1 MSDDHDDPRDSDDS
15 HEEEQRPRGAL
26 TTSVRSNQI
35 ARTGFSETSLAMG
48 NSATE
53 ALVASAR
60 AMTEAR
66 WIMAMRNPRN
76 ILDVRQEILDECKRP
91 GFAEVATYARPVGR
105 ERIDED
111 GDPRGKKGEWVEVYA
126 EGLSIRFAEVA
137 MRRMRNMQC
146 KATVIYDDARQRV
159 ITVYA
164 VDYESNATWE
174 TDITVPK
181 TVERKKLKKG
191 QRPLGERL
199 NSYGDRVFIVE
210 ATDSEVAVKAAA
222 EISKASR
229 TAILRL
235 IPGEIQDEAHEL
247 CKTIAANKAAKDP
260 RAAIKRMLDSFAEL
274 AVKPSEIEAWLG
286 HKIEA
291 GTREEFLQLSK
302 IASGI
307 REGELIWPEVLAER
321 IAAHDRE
328 RAPATSAGPAAPP
341 AAPPPPA
348 DPAKPPPPAAT
359 PAQTS
364 RPAAGG
370 KGTAALRGALRSNGG
385 SKAEDPR
392 EAEPGWMSGKG
403 TPPQSL
409 VELPPGTPPPAEG
422 NQYRGCARCGA
433 IIEVPLTD
441 ALGGKCYACT
451 AGERDA

>member
-302 IASGI
+302 I
-307 REGELIWPEVLAER
+307 
-321 IAAHDRE
+321 
-328 RAPATSAGPAAPP
+328 
-341 AAPPPPA
+341 
-348 DPAKPPPPAAT
+348 
-359 PAQTS
+359 
-364 RPAAGG
+364 
-370 KGTAALRGALRSNGG
+370 
-385 SKAEDPR
+385 
-392 EAEPGWMSGKG
+392 
-403 TPPQSL
+403 
-409 VELPPGTPPPAEG
+409 
-422 NQYRGCARCGA
+422 
-433 IIEVPLTD
+433 
-441 ALGGKCYACT
+441 
-451 AGERDA
+451 